1 MWRGLVV
8 VLVVC
13 AGCGGA
19 VPASSESFL
28 TALPSRQ
35 TLEVTAPTARA
46 PAALSESSASALTA
60 ASALGET
67 ASLYVLTRQMTAQVN
82 GIVGGALDTLGD
94 ISRTPPAAVSDTSAV
109 WGPFTEPLSPVAA
122 RLLITRVAP
131 GSHRFVLQ
139 LRPRS
144 GQDSDFAPFLE
155 GASTGAAP
163 GGPSQGTFAL
173 DLDLAHRL
181 DPVANAAE
189 GHVVA
194 GWTVLPV
201 GRQVQVHLGEVHVGS
216 DAPATADI
224 LSSLLGDGSGSLVFD
239 AEANLVGG
247 PELLETGKVGSRW
260 NPSGAGRADVEVHG
274 GDAAG
279 GGQITECWD
288 ASFVRVYAQG
298 VSPDGGVGSEGDP
311 AACAFSEP
319 LR

>member
-1 MWRGLVV
+1 MWRGSFVL
-8 VLVVC
+8 LVVC

-19 VPASSESFL
+19 VPASSESFV

-46 PAALSESSASALTA
+46 PAALSGSSASALGA

-94 ISRTPPAAVSDTSAV
+94 ITRTPPAAVSDRSAV
-109 WGPFTEPLSPVAA
+109 WGPFSAPLSPVAA
-122 RLLITRVAP
+122 RLLVTRVGP
-131 GSHRFVLQ
+131 GAHRFVLE

-144 GQDSDFAPFLE
+144 GQDSDFEPFLE

-189 GHVVA
+189 GHLVA
-194 GWTVLPV
+194 GWTVVPA
-201 GRQVQVHLGEVHVGS
+201 GREVQVHLGEVHAG
-216 DAPATADI
+216 DGPTTTADI

-239 AEANLVGG
+239 AEANLTGG
-247 PELLETGKVGSRW
+247 PELLENGKVGSRW
-260 NPSGAGRADVEVHG
+260 NPSGAGRADVEVYG
-274 GDAAG
+274 GDAAD

-288 ASFVRVYAQG
+288 ANFVRVFARG
-298 VSPDGGVGSEGDP
+298 VSPDGGVGSEGDA

-319 LR
+319 MR

>member
-1 MWRGLVV
+1 MWRGLFVT
-8 VLVVC
+8 LALC
-13 AGCGGA
+13 IGCGAGS
-19 VPASSESFL
+19 ASSESFL

-46 PAALSESSASALTA
+46 QAALSASSE
-60 ASALGET
+60 SALGET

-94 ISRTPPAAVSDTSAV
+94 ISRSPPAAISDDSAV
-109 WGPFTEPLSPVAA
+109 WGPFSEPLSPVTA

-131 GSHRFVLQ
+131 GAHRFVLQ
-139 LRPRS
+139 LRARS
-144 GQDSDFAPFLE
+144 GQDSDFEPFLE

-163 GGPSQGTFAL
+163 GGPSQGALSL

-181 DPVANAAE
+181 DPVTNAVE

-194 GWTVLPV
+194 GWTLVPA
-201 GRQVQVHLGEVHVGS
+201 GRQIQVHLGEVHDGS
-216 DAPATADI
+216 GPTTTADI
-224 LSSLLGDGSGSLVFD
+224 LSSLLADGSGSLVFD
-239 AEANLVGG
+239 AEA
-247 PELLETGKVGSRW
+247 ETGKVGSRW
-260 NPSGAGRADVEVHG
+260 NPTGAGRADVEIQG
-274 GDAAG
+274 GDAAEG
-279 GGQITECWD
+279 ARITECWD

-298 VSPDGGVGSEGDP
+298 TAPDGGVGAEGDP

>member
-1 MWRGLVV
+1 MWRGLFVL
-8 VLVVC
+8 LVVC
-13 AGCGGA
+13 AGCGAG
-19 VPASSESFL
+19 PASSESFL

-35 TLEVTAPTARA
+35 TLEITAPTARA
-46 PAALSESSASALTA
+46 PAALSERSGALV
-60 ASALGET
+60 GET

-94 ISRTPPAAVSDTSAV
+94 ISRTPPAAVSDSSAV

-122 RLLITRVAP
+122 RLLVTRVAP
-131 GSHRFVLQ
+131 GAHRFVLE
-139 LRPRS
+139 LRPRA

-194 GWTVLPV
+194 GWTVVPG

-216 DAPATADI
+216 GATTTADI
-224 LSSLLGDGSGSLVFD
+224 VSSLLGDGSGSLVFD
-239 AEANLVGG
+239 AEANLVGS
-247 PELLETGKVGSRW
+247 PELLEAGKVGSRW

-274 GDAAG
+274 GDAAD
-279 GGQITECWD
+279 GGQLTECWD
-288 ASFVRVYAQG
+288 ASFVRVFVRG

>member
-1 MWRGLVV
+1 MWRGLFLT
-8 VLVVC
+8 LVVC
-13 AGCGGA
+13 AGCGGT

-46 PAALSESSASALTA
+46 PAALAASSE
-60 ASALGET
+60 SALGET

-94 ISRTPPAAVSDTSAV
+94 IARTPPAAISNDSAV
-109 WGPFTEPLSPVAA
+109 WGPFTQPLSPVAA
-122 RLLITRVAP
+122 RLLVTRVAP

-144 GQDSDFAPFLE
+144 GQDDDFEPFLE
-155 GASTGAAP
+155 GASTGAEP
-163 GGPSQGTFAL
+163 GGPSQGTLSL
-173 DLDLAHRL
+173 DLALAHRL
-181 DPVANAAE
+181 DPVANAVE
-189 GHVVA
+189 GHVIA
-194 GWTVLPV
+194 GWTVVPA
-201 GRQVQVHLGEVHVGS
+201 GRQVQVHLGEVHVGT
-216 DAPATADI
+216 DPTTTADI
-224 LSSLLGDGSGSLVFD
+224 LSSLLADGSGSLIFD

-247 PELLETGKVGSRW
+247 PEALEVGKVGSRW
-260 NPSGAGRADVEVHG
+260 NPTGAGRADVEVQG
-274 GDAAG
+274 GDAAD

-298 VSPDGGVGSEGDP
+298 VSPDGGAGSEGDP